1 MRSDRARLGL
11 LRSVF
16 GMFGIEKLSYLDSDH
31 MCPGS
36 KDSGQML
43 ETKLINKTKTKPWL
57 KVGK

>member
-1 MRSDRARLGL
+1 MIGENPSIL
-11 LRSVF
+11 
-16 GMFGIEKLSYLDSDH
+16 Y
-31 MCPGS
+31 PGS